1 MKTLGYYNGIY
12 DDLDRV
18 SIPMLDR
25 ACYFGDG
32 VYDVTYCRNYHI
44 FALDEHVDRF
54 FRSADGI
61 RITPPLSKEEL
72 KALLCDLVKKLDC
85 GNQWVYFQLSR
96 ATAWRNHPFPA
107 EEKANLWVMLKPAE
121 IRDTYKPLK
130 CITREDTRFAHCN
143 VKSLNLLPNILAKQQ
158 AEEAGADECILH
170 RGKTVTECSHSNLF
184 IFKDGLLITH
194 PANERIYAGTGRAH
208 LIEVAKGLGISTDE
222 REYTL
227 DELYQADEV
236 LITSASALCMRVSE
250 VNGSP
255 VGGKAAD
262 TIKRFQDALLKD
274 YLEKTE

>member
-12 DDLDRV
+12 DELDRV

-44 FALDEHVDRF
+44 FALDEHVDRL

-236 LITSASALCMRVSE
+236 LITSASALCMRVFE

-262 TIKRFQDALLKD
+262 TIKQFQDALLKD